1 MVLGV
6 ALRSSGLGPSSSGME
21 PDKDLTAGIAYTIAS
36 AAMYSLLGVFYE
48 VMKYRGAGNLVVPSC

>member
-1 MVLGV
+1 
-6 ALRSSGLGPSSSGME
+6 ME